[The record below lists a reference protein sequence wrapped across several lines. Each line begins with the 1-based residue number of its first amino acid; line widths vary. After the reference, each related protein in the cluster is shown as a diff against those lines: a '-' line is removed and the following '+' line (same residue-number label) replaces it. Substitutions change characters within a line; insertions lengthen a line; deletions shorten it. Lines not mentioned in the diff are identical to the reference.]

1 MLRPSQQLRPAYT
14 DDAAFVGSA
23 SQVVGSLPHGEV
35 FAAPVFN
42 QVHQVPLA
50 GGEIPE
56 NLVEI
61 PVVPEQVISLRVV
74 DSLPPV
80 DEFTAYVAM
89 RPLPLDEVRPSSRA
103 QRHTMEDLG
112 ELAPLVQILDL
123 PVPRTVDSVTEVLR
137 FLDCPLEQ
145 VIFVPKIS
153 CSPCPSRSRVP
164 EPQSADQLVEVPTV
178 LTPTRIALQ
187 IAERI
192 VDTPVSRGQVKA
204 AKKELRERR
213 QDMIGEL
220 VVLRENFLPSERTPS
235 VERRIAQLVS
245 ALEAS
250 ASSKPP
256 KRKRKKR
263 RKKRLPRS
271 PRPLLRVRAHRRL
284 RQWLVPGWFFCAALG
299 QGWHAR
305 CGTLTGTGLMGQK
318 TVEPQQFQFIVG
330 RRHPLRSA
338 EADPHGPVCSAD
350 HRDSSVA
357 VRFHVVD
364 DPDVL
369 VVRFHRLFISVY
381 SAMLGSTVDLFLRQF
396 TEIFTFFYVN
406 TWITDPEVDSRFSG
420 VSTSTGLWIPV
431 RFRISS
437 VRQWIHIRR
446 QSSGAFVRISYFL
459 REGRSRGR
467 SRPGGGSH
475 WKSGHYFNKQL
486 L

>member
-1 MLRPSQQLRPAYT
+1 MNLATIQHHSHMKSAVVDACVQVGSPLAPVTVYAAPAPAVTYAAPAPVPVYVAPAPAVTHAALAPVFEYVTPAPVFGFIAPAPAGSFVAPSQQLRPAYT
-14 DDAAFVGSA
+14 AASVVTGVNFDADVVGSS

-35 FAAPVFN
+35 FAAPVFH

-61 PVVPEQVISLRVV
+61 PVVPEQVIPLRVV
-74 DSLPPV
+74 DSLPP
-80 DEFTAYVAM
+80 DDGSTAYVAR
-89 RPLPLDEVRPSSRA
+89 RPFPLVEVRPSSRA

-112 ELAPLVQILDL
+112 ELAPLVQILGL
-123 PVPRTVDSVTEVLR
+123 AVPRTVDSVTEVLR
-137 FLDCPLEQ
+137 FLDCPLVEQ

-213 QDMIGEL
+213 QEMVDEL
-220 VVLRENFLPSERTPS
+220 AVLWENFLPSERTPS

-250 ASSKPP
+250 ASSKPS

-271 PRPLLRVRAHRRL
+271 PRPLLHVRAHRRL
-284 RQWLVPGWFFCAALG
+284 RQWLVPGWSFCAALG

-305 CGTLTGTGLMGQK
+305 CGTTTGAWFDGL
-318 TVEPQQFQFIVG
+318 EN
-330 RRHPLRSA
+330 
-338 EADPHGPVCSAD
+338 C
-350 HRDSSVA
+350 
-357 VRFHVVD
+357 
-364 DPDVL
+364 
-369 VVRFHRLFISVY
+369 
-381 SAMLGSTVDLFLRQF
+381 
-396 TEIFTFFYVN
+396 
-406 TWITDPEVDSRFSG
+406 
-420 VSTSTGLWIPV
+420 
-431 RFRISS
+431 
-437 VRQWIHIRR
+437 
-446 QSSGAFVRISYFL
+446 
-459 REGRSRGR
+459 
-467 SRPGGGSH
+467 
-475 WKSGHYFNKQL
+475 
-486 L
+486 

>member
-1 MLRPSQQLRPAYT
+1 MLLASS
-14 DDAAFVGSA
+14 SA

-35 FAAPVFN
+35 FAAPVFH

-61 PVVPEQVISLRVV
+61 PVVPEQVIPLRVV
-74 DSLPPV
+74 DSLPPS

-137 FLDCPLEQ
+137 FLDCPLVEQ

-204 AKKELRERR
+204 AKELRERR
-213 QDMIGEL
+213 QEMLDEL
-220 VVLRENFLPSERTPS
+220 NVLWTNFLPSERTPS

-305 CGTLTGTGLMGQK
+305 CGTSTGAWFDGSEYCGAPA
-318 TVEPQQFQFIVG
+318 VPV
-330 RRHPLRSA
+330 

-364 DPDVL
+364 DPVVL

-381 SAMLGSTVDLFLRQF
+381 SAMLGSTVDTIFCVSLRRF
-396 TEIFTFFYVN
+396 SRFFYVK
-406 TWITDPEVDSRFSG
+406 TWITDPEVDSRLSG
-420 VSTSTGLWIPV
+420 VSTSTGLWTLLGDDFRYVSVSP
-431 RFRISS
+431 RFD
-437 VRQWIHIRR
+437 
-446 QSSGAFVRISYFL
+446 SGYIFGVSL
-459 REGRSRGR
+459 RV
-467 SRPGGGSH
+467 
-475 WKSGHYFNKQL
+475 L